1 MAGEKKWQ
9 LQEAKNK
16 LSQVAEEAVAYGPQV
31 ITKRGED
38 AVVVIS
44 RAEYDRLK
52 RPQSGL
58 AVWLSSSPLAGSG
71 LVADRDPTP
80 GRGAEAL

>member
-1 MAGEKKWQ
+1 MAGTRRWQ

-16 LSQVAEEAVAYGPQV
+16 LSQVAEEAVHYGPQI

-44 RAEYDRLK
+44 RDDYDRLSS
-52 RPQSGL
+52 RGTSLVGFL
-58 AVWLSSSPLAGSG
+58 RSSPLAGSG
-71 LVADRDPTP
+71 LVAERDPDP
-80 GRGAEAL
+80 GRKAGAL

>member
-1 MAGEKKWQ
+1 MEGGKRWQ

-16 LSQVAEEAVAYGPQV
+16 FSQVAEDAVRYGPQV

-44 RAEYDRLK
+44 RAEYDRL
-52 RPQSGL
+52 RCPRTRL
-58 AVWLSSSPLAGSG
+58 TEFLFSSPLVGSG
-71 LVADRDPTP
+71 LVVDRDRVS
-80 GRGAEAL
+80 GRKDVPL

>member
-1 MAGEKKWQ
+1 MSKGKRWQ

-38 AVVVIS
+38 SVVVLS
-44 RAEYDRLK
+44 RAEYERLT
-52 RPQSGL
+52 RPSRSLVEFL
-58 AVWLSSSPLAGSG
+58 AVSPLAGSG
-71 LVADRDPTP
+71 LEVDREPDP
-80 GRGAEAL
+80 GRPVEGL

>member
-1 MAGEKKWQ
+1 MTRKHRWQ

-16 LSQVAEEAVAYGPQV
+16 LSQVAEEAIAYGPQV

-44 RAEYDRLK
+44 RDEYERLS
-52 RPQSGL
+52 RPQTSLVGFL
-58 AVWLSSSPLAGSG
+58 AASPLAGSG
-71 LVADRDPTP
+71 LMVERDPEP
-80 GRGAEAL
+80 GRKGDQL

>member
-1 MAGEKKWQ
+1 MATTRRWQ

-38 AVVVIS
+38 AVVLIS
-44 RAEYDRLK
+44 RAEYDRLTAP
-52 RPQSGL
+52 RAAFVQFL
-58 AVWLSSSPLAGSG
+58 TESPLAGSG
-71 LVADRDPTP
+71 LVTERDPDP
-80 GRGAEAL
+80 GRTTDLP